1 MLSRTSILQ
10 TLFANQPDFRLRQIE
25 QALFSAKAKS
35 WLDLTNLSA
44 EWRTKLTNEVPFFSY
59 TGSQVFSSKTDGS
72 HKAVLTLVDSSKI
85 ETVLMKNS
93 RDFFTICLSTQVGCA
108 RRCQF
113 CATGEMGFKRNL
125 EVDEMVDQYRF
136 WLLWLVEQGNDTLIT
151 NLVLMGMGE
160 PMDNYENVKKFLNL
174 IFKHTEIGETHVTV
188 STVGVWPA
196 LDNLLADEDWPRV
209 RLAISLHSA
218 LPETRAKLLPST
230 PPQFLEK
237 LTGWA
242 KQYLVKFGNR
252 RHHLTFEYIMLAGV
266 NDSSGQA
273 RALIDLVRKVG
284 DVRINLVPANPAA
297 GQLKR
302 STDLAIGNFQR
313 QLEKDGVTVTVRRS
327 LGCDILAACGQLA
340 SRVG

>member
-1 MLSRTSILQ
+1 MLIRSVILEN
-10 TLFANQPDFRLRQIE
+10 LLIGQPAFRLRQIE
-25 QALFSAKAKS
+25 QSLFSAKARS
-35 WLDLTNLSA
+35 WADLTNLSA
-44 EWRTKLTNEVPFFSY
+44 EWRAKLQSEVPFFSY
-59 TGSQVFSSKTDGS
+59 INSQVLSSKTDGS
-72 HKAVLTLVDSSKI
+72 HKAVLEMADGAKI

-93 RDFFTICLSTQVGCA
+93 RDFFTICLSTQIGCA

-125 EVDEMVDQYRF
+125 EVDEIVDQYRF
-136 WLLWLVEQGNDTLIT
+136 WLLWLAENGNETLIT

-160 PMDNYENVKKFLNL
+160 PLDNYENVKKFLNL
-174 IFKHTEIGETHVTV
+174 IFKYTEIGQTHVTV
-188 STVGVWPA
+188 STVGVWPV

-218 LPETRAKLLPST
+218 LPETRAKLLPSS
-230 PPQFLEK
+230 PPHFLEK
-237 LTGWA
+237 LTVWA
-242 KQYLVKFGNR
+242 KQYLAKFGNR

-284 DVRINLVPANPAA
+284 DVLVNLVPANPAA

-302 STDLAIGNFQR
+302 STDLAVENFQK
-313 QLEKDGVTVTVRRS
+313 QLEKEGITVTVRQS

-340 SRVG
+340 GRV